1 MNYADNSTVQ
11 ELVVFIA
18 KKLVDSPEEVEVTS
32 TDHQKTVYLELRV
45 GNGDLGK
52 IIGKEGRTAKAL
64 RHIVSA
70 AAMKTGKRAI
80 LEILD

>member
-1 MNYADNSTVQ
+1 MNFGDKSTVK

-18 KKLVDSPEEVEVTS
+18 KKLVDSPEEVDVTS

-45 GNGDLGK
+45 GSGDLGK

>member
-1 MNYADNSTVQ
+1 MDNSNQTVQ
-11 ELVVFIA
+11 DLVEFIA
-18 KKLVDSPEEVEVTS
+18 KKLVDNPGDVKVTS
-32 TDHQKTVYLELRV
+32 TDHQKTVYLELKV
-45 GNGDLGK
+45 GSGDLGK

>member
-1 MNYADNSTVQ
+1 MNNSNQTVQ
-11 ELVVFIA
+11 ELVEFVA
-18 KKLVDSPEEVEVTS
+18 RKLVDTPDDVRVTS
-32 TDHQKTVYLELRV
+32 TDHQKTVYLELKV
-45 GNGDLGK
+45 GSGDLGK

>member
-1 MNYADNSTVQ
+1 MDNPTNPSVK
-11 ELVVFIA
+11 ELVEYIA
-18 KKLVDSPEEVEVTS
+18 QKLVDHPEDVDVVA

-45 GNGDLGK
+45 GTGDLGK

>member
-1 MNYADNSTVQ
+1 MNNSNQTVQ
-11 ELVVFIA
+11 ELVEFIA
-18 KKLVDSPEEVEVTS
+18 RKLVDTPDDVRVTS
-32 TDHQKTVYLELRV
+32 TDHQKTVYLELKV
-45 GNGDLGK
+45 GSGDLGK